1 MLTLTVYLVDVVGAV
16 DLVEVDGG
24 VDKVDVAGA
33 VVCILVGVEVEK
45 VDVIGGVVA
54 TTLPFESKIK
64 SYYE

>member
-1 MLTLTVYLVDVVGAV
+1 MEGAV

-24 VDKVDVAGA
+24 VDKVDVVGA
-33 VVCILVGVEVEK
+33 VVGILVGVEVEK

-64 SYYE
+64 SYYDWLN